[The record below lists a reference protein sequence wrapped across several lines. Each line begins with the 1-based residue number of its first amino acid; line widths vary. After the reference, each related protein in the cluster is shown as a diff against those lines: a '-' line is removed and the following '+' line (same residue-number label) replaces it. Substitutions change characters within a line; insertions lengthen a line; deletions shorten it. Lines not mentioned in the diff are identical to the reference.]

1 MQIATFTANTALGIY
16 TIYIDT
22 DGFLS
27 QHDVK
32 EYAYAAGGN
41 EFGRPGFWRITEVGE
56 VIKKLPASAGPIRY
70 AQGAWMS
77 RADRAAK

>member
-1 MQIATFTANTALGIY
+1 MKIATFTANTALGIY

-27 QHDVK
+27 QQEVK
-32 EYAYAAGGN
+32 NYAYEAGSN
-41 EFGRPGFWRITEVGE
+41 EFGRPGSWRITEVGKI
-56 VIKKLPASAGPIRY
+56 IKKLPESAGPIRY

>member
-1 MQIATFTANTALGIY
+1 MKIATFTANTALGIY

-27 QHDVK
+27 QQEVK
-32 EYAYAAGGN
+32 NYAYEAGSN
-41 EFGRPGFWRITEVGE
+41 EFGRPGSWRITDVGE
-56 VIKKLPASAGPIRY
+56 TIKKLPASAGPIRY